1 MKNNNTRPVIN
12 DICRNIEGFDSSS
25 IIWIDGLK
33 KDSLEEE
40 LKEAVKD
47 KDDKIIF
54 VQAGALTNNEPD
66 KGSVSEANKL
76 IEEESKILYD
86 LGFYNILFARCM
98 GRSYGLSTVF
108 IYNNIAGEKFI
119 NDYKTTDGIISL
131 VRKESKKSVLNDP
144 NSDQL

>member
-25 IIWIDGLK
+25 IIWVDGLK
-33 KDSLEEE
+33 HDSLEEE
-40 LKEAVKD
+40 LKEVVKD

-54 VQAGALTNNEPD
+54 VQAGALTDNEPD
-66 KGSVSEANKL
+66 KGSISEANKM
-76 IEEESKILYD
+76 IEEESEILYHS
-86 LGFYNILFARCM
+86 GFYNILFARCM

-108 IYNNIAGEKFI
+108 IYNNTAGEKFI
-119 NDYKTTDGIISL
+119 NEYTSTDSIIRL
-131 VRKESKKSVLNDP
+131 VRKESKKGVLNDS